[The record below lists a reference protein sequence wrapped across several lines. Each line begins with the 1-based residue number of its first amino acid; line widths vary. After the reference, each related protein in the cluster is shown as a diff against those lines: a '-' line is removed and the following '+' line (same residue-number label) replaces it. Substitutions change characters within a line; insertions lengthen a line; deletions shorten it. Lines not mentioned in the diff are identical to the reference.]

1 MSHDD
6 QLRKAA
12 LAELSWAPAILA
24 ARIGGMV
31 ESGTVTLTARIRTTA

>member
-12 LAELSWAPAILA
+12 LDELSWAPAILA
-24 ARIGGMV
+24 ARIGGTV
-31 ESGTVTLTARIRTTA
+31 ESGAVTLTARIQTTS